1 LDAKSLTSLLQ
12 KYVCIGDYESL
23 LQENSKLQADLVTR
37 EMAIDDAK
45 RRFKDYFR
53 QQEDEMNGMKLNI
66 KKMEIYQKEM
76 TALVG
81 LKDSEI
87 DKVRAEKELYIMEKN
102 QLQQKIN
109 LIEGELN
116 ERNSQNRVPTFN
128 FGTSFRDGTID
139 PQSEISATV
148 RQGTT
153 GPNDRSPEFGLAQH
167 DSDQKDTT
175 GPTPEKDRHGM
186 EIEPISPDANTEI
199 AVRDSEKNLDSTQ
212 RYSKLKQDQS
222 IL

>member
-1 LDAKSLTSLLQ
+1 
-12 KYVCIGDYESL
+12 
-23 LQENSKLQADLVTR
+23 VTR

-128 FGTSFRDGTID
+128 FGNSFKDGTID
-139 PQSEISATV
+139 PQSEISATI
-148 RQGTT
+148 RQGIP
-153 GPNDRSPEFGLAQH
+153 GPNDRSPEFGLAQL
-167 DSDQKDTT
+167 DSNQKDFT

-186 EIEPISPDANTEI
+186 EIELISPDANTEI